1 VDPGASLISP
11 AAPRVLPSHSA
22 SSAGGRT
29 WSARQVRLFTTD
41 VCVSLRMLKA
51 VLPSRV
57 AGRPCERCVRRGIS
71 HLCTAES
78 DSQPLNGSSAGGN
91 AAAASSSGGGGVGQK
106 TREDSSLG
114 GGSDEGG
121 GDESGSDRP
130 PAVVAAAASAAAPPP
145 SQAGP
150 QADVP
155 SVSASNQA
163 FDRPRAEQAASSS
176 SGPTMTAV
184 PAPAAGLAY
193 DSTPVQQ
200 PAFTQVPPPPPST
213 LSSPPRP
220 AALVQPHHLLS
231 LAATPNA
238 TTPIHSPSWPA
249 LPPSFGLETFGRDHP
264 PSAEWASLSSFIDS
278 LDFPPDLFTPDVRS
292 PAAGGVDDA
301 GVGDREAYAAFIE
314 QLRLKQ
320 TQLAASRPG
329 SPRTQAF
336 TQASSSFLQL
346 PMPQLPS
353 SPATAAAASLALTAG
368 VVPSKREFLE
378 LLQAQ
383 FEGAQLAPKGKLWD
397 WERGWKAVD
406 DWLATRV
413 PFPPSS
419 PCWLP
424 GGR

>member
-1 VDPGASLISP
+1 
-11 AAPRVLPSHSA
+11 
-22 SSAGGRT
+22 
-29 WSARQVRLFTTD
+29 
-41 VCVSLRMLKA
+41 
-51 VLPSRV
+51 
-57 AGRPCERCVRRGIS
+57 
-71 HLCTAES
+71 
-78 DSQPLNGSSAGGN
+78 
-91 AAAASSSGGGGVGQK
+91 
-106 TREDSSLG
+106 
-114 GGSDEGG
+114 
-121 GDESGSDRP
+121 
-130 PAVVAAAASAAAPPP
+130 
-145 SQAGP
+145 
-150 QADVP
+150 
-155 SVSASNQA
+155 
-163 FDRPRAEQAASSS
+163 
-176 SGPTMTAV
+176 
-184 PAPAAGLAY
+184 
-193 DSTPVQQ
+193 
-200 PAFTQVPPPPPST
+200 
-213 LSSPPRP
+213 
-220 AALVQPHHLLS
+220 
-231 LAATPNA
+231 
-238 TTPIHSPSWPA
+238 
-249 LPPSFGLETFGRDHP
+249 
-264 PSAEWASLSSFIDS
+264 
-278 LDFPPDLFTPDVRS
+278 VRS

-413 PFPPSS
+413 PLPPSS